1 METKLTNK
9 ILEGNIRAASR
20 LMSGIEDGIPEAIKE
35 LENLYPYTGKAYV
48 VGVTGAPGAGKSTL
62 ADALISGFRK
72 RNMKVGVIAVDPS
85 SPFTGGALLGDRIRM
100 ERHNTDQGVF
110 IRSLATRGWSGGLAK
125 ATTGMIHVMDAM
137 SKDVI
142 IVETVG
148 SGQSE
153 IDVVKV
159 ADTAILVLAPGMGDE
174 IQMLKAGIMEAADI
188 FAINKADRDG
198 ADALKIALETMLEM
212 KNQPNN
218 VWKPNVVLT
227 QAIYN
232 KGVEALMEEIIRH
245 KEFLI
250 SSGELEKRRKERAKL
265 ELTEAIEH
273 SLKSCIDSVLDKNYL
288 DKLADDLVNRKANPY
303 LVASEV
309 VNQSISK
316 LKKLGSCSM
325 KKEKYSHFVT
335 KPSEKGLVE
344 IFTGD
349 GKGKTSAALGIAL
362 RAIGHNLRVHI
373 IYFMKGDYPS
383 GEREVLSHLPNV
395 EISIF
400 GRDCFVDPVDVKAE
414 DKEEA
419 KKGLKKA
426 REVIQSGDYDVVI
439 LDEINVATA
448 WKLLDANEVLELIRN
463 KPEKVELI
471 LTGRYADPRLVEV
484 ADLVTEAVK
493 IKHPY
498 DKGILS
504 RKGVD
509 Y

>member
-1 METKLTNK
+1 MKTKLTNR
-9 ILEGNIRAASR
+9 ILRGNIRAAAK
-20 LMSGIEDGIPEAIKE
+20 LMSDLEDGMPEAIKE
-35 LENLYPYTGKAYV
+35 LENLYPYTGKAHV
-48 VGVTGAPGAGKSTL
+48 IGVTGSAGVGKSTL
-62 ADALISGFRK
+62 IDALISSFRK
-72 RNMKVGVIAVDPS
+72 QNMKVGVIAVDPS

-100 ERHNTDQGVF
+100 GRHNTDREVF

-125 ATTGMIHVMDAM
+125 ATISMIHVMDAM
-137 SKDVI
+137 GKDVI

-174 IQMLKAGIMEAADI
+174 IQMMKAGIMEAADI

-198 ADALKIALETMLEM
+198 ADALKIELESMLGL
-212 KNQPNN
+212 KNQPNSA
-218 VWKPNVVLT
+218 WKPNAILT

-232 KGVEALMEEIIRH
+232 KGIEELAAEIIRH

-250 SSGELEKRRKERAKL
+250 SSGELERRRKERAKL
-265 ELTEAIEH
+265 ELTEAIEDL
-273 SLKSCIDSVLDKNYL
+273 LKSCVDSVLGKNYL
-288 DKLADDLVNRKANPY
+288 DKLADELVNRKTNPY
-303 LVASEV
+303 SVACEV
-309 VNQSISK
+309 VSQSISK
-316 LKKLGSCSM
+316 LNKSGSRLM
-325 KKEKYSHFVT
+325 KKEKQSHFVT
-335 KPSEKGLVE
+335 EPCEKGLVE

-373 IYFMKGDYPS
+373 IYFMKGDYPY
-383 GEREVLSHLPNV
+383 GEREVLCRLPNV
-395 EISIF
+395 DISIF
-400 GRDCFVDPVDVKAE
+400 GRDCFVDPADVKAE

-419 KKGLKKA
+419 EKGLRKA

-471 LTGRYADPRLVEV
+471 LTGRYADPRLIEV